1 MITIIDNFLPNPD
14 EVRANALDRLFFWGN
29 IKKVSYPGMRTKYS
43 TQDQELRIRV
53 INLVEKAINKKVWV
67 SSTTSGSHAFTMGFE
82 ASEKLNWVH
91 HDVAN
96 RVQKQ
101 QEAIGGKA
109 WAGVLYLTPNPPKH
123 SGTALFEVDNEIHSQ
138 EVKMLSSSKEMLNNI
153 YESAHTIVD
162 NRYNRLVLYPANY
175 WHAPMKSGYGT
186 KKKNARLIM
195 NLFMVVSDE

>member
-43 TQDQELRIRV
+43 KEDQELRIRV
-53 INLVEKAINKKVWV
+53 INLVEKALNKKVWV
-67 SSTTSGSHAFTMGFE
+67 SCTTSGSHAFTMGFE
-82 ASEKLNWVH
+82 DSEKLNWVH

-96 RVQKQ
+96 RVQKYQ
-101 QEAIGGKA
+101 KAIGGKA

-138 EVKMLSSSKEMLNNI
+138 EVKMLSSSREMLDNI

-175 WHAPMKSGYGT
+175 WHAPMKSGFGT
-186 KKKNARLIM
+186 KKNNARLIM